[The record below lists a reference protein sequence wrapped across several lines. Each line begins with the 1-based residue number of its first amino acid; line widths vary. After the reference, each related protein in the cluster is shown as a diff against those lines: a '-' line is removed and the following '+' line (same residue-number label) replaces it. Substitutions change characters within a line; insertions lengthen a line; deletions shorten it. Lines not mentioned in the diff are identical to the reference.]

1 MVLMEYFG
9 LAPSSTLVLA
19 FLTLFA
25 AALVVYGIGHLAGK
39 YTGWIAALASLIST
53 LLILDIVIPAST
65 TSVLAGPY
73 KWIPGFLNVGLYADG
88 LSYPIVLMISA
99 LGTITLFYSAIDMK
113 ESESPRAYY
122 GNMLLFIGGMIG
134 VVLSTNLIEFILFW
148 EVMLLPSFIII
159 SMFGVTE
166 ERKISALKYFLY
178 THFGSAF
185 LFAGVFIIGFLT
197 SPHMLDPLDCP
208 FDLSTIGAAMPAML
222 SVALGALLG
231 AALMILVAFAVK
243 MAIFPLHTWLPSAYY
258 DAPIP
263 ATLLLS
269 SAMTKTAA
277 YGIVRILIL
286 LLAPQLI
293 DWRLGLMIVAL
304 ITMYYGG
311 ILALAQDNL
320 KSMLA
325 YSSMSQMGY
334 ILFGLAT
341 LTLYGGLGGVFHIIN
356 HGIAI
361 AVMWLTCGIL
371 LKQAGT
377 FEYNKLRGLGA
388 KMPLTAMCAV
398 IAGLSLAGTPPLA
411 GFQSEL
417 LIFLGGTIY
426 PALVLLAIIA
436 TALTAG
442 YYLWAIR
449 RIFFGPLKSGLRGV
463 EEAPKKVQ
471 ILLLILT
478 VFIVVFG
485 IIPNLILG
493 VINPILAT
501 VLH

>member
-1 MVLMEYFG
+1 M
-9 LAPSSTLVLA
+9 APSSTLVLA

-25 AALVVYGIGHLAGK
+25 AALIVYGIGHLAGK

-53 LLILDIVIPAST
+53 LLMLDIVMPAST
-65 TSVLAGPY
+65 TGVLAGPY
-73 KWIPGFLNVGLYADG
+73 TWIPAFLNVGLYADG

-166 ERKISALKYFLY
+166 ERRTSALKYFLY

-185 LFAGVFIIGFLT
+185 LFAGVFIIGFLA
-197 SPHMLDPLDCP
+197 SPYTVPP
-208 FDLSTIGAAMPAML
+208 SNAFDLSAIGAAMPTML
-222 SVALGALLG
+222 SVARGALLG

-286 LLAPQLI
+286 FLAPQLV

-304 ITMYYGG
+304 VTMYYGG

-371 LKQAGT
+371 LKQAGS
-377 FEYNKLRGLGA
+377 FEFNKLRGLGA
-388 KMPLTAMCAV
+388 KMPVTAMCAV
-398 IAGLSLAGTPPLA
+398 IAGLGLAGTPPLA
-411 GFQSEL
+411 GFQSEV

-426 PALVLLAIIA
+426 PVLLLLAIIA

-442 YYLWAIR
+442 YYLWAVR
-449 RIFFGPLKSGLRGV
+449 RIFFGPIKASLKGVEDAPRGV
-463 EEAPKKVQ
+463 RL
-471 ILLLILT
+471 LLLILT
-478 VFIVVFG
+478 FFIVVFG

>member
-1 MVLMEYFG
+1 MVFMEYLGF
-9 LAPSSTLVLA
+9 APSSTLVLA

-25 AALVVYGIGHLAGK
+25 AALIVYGIGHLAGK
-39 YTGWIAALASLIST
+39 YTGWIAAFASLIST

-73 KWIPGFLNVGLYADG
+73 AWIPGFLNVGLYADG

-185 LFAGVFIIGFLT
+185 LFAGVFIIGFLASPYT
-197 SPHMLDPLDCP
+197 SQP
-208 FDLSTIGAAMPAML
+208 FDLSTIVANMPTML
-222 SVALGALLG
+222 SVARGALLG

-371 LKQAGT
+371 LKQAGS
-377 FEYNKLRGLGA
+377 FEFNKLRGLGA

-398 IAGLSLAGTPPLA
+398 IAGLGLAGTPPLA

-449 RIFFGPLKSGLRGV
+449 RIFFGPLRSGLRGV
-463 EEAPKKVQ
+463 EDAPKKVQ
-471 ILLLILT
+471 ILLLFLT

-493 VINPILAT
+493 VINPILAA
-501 VLH
+501 VLL

>member
-1 MVLMEYFG
+1 
-9 LAPSSTLVLA
+9 
-19 FLTLFA
+19 
-25 AALVVYGIGHLAGK
+25 
-39 YTGWIAALASLIST
+39 
-53 LLILDIVIPAST
+53 
-65 TSVLAGPY
+65 
-73 KWIPGFLNVGLYADG
+73 
-88 LSYPIVLMISA
+88 
-99 LGTITLFYSAIDMK
+99 
-113 ESESPRAYY
+113 
-122 GNMLLFIGGMIG
+122 
-134 VVLSTNLIEFILFW
+134 
-148 EVMLLPSFIII
+148 MLLPSFILI

-166 ERKISALKYFLY
+166 DRKTSALKYFLY
-178 THFGSAF
+178 THFGSAA
-185 LFAGVFIIGFLT
+185 LFAGVFIIGFFT
-197 SPHMLDPLDCP
+197 GT
-208 FDLSTIGAAMPAML
+208 FDLYSAPSTPVLGPLLPAVTQAVFVGVTFL
-222 SVALGALLG
+222 
-231 AALMILVAFAVK
+231 ILIAFVVK

-263 ATLLLS
+263 VTLLLS
-269 SAMTKTAA
+269 SAMAKTAA

-286 LLAPQLI
+286 FLAPQLI
-293 DWRLGLMIVAL
+293 DFRLGLMIFAL

-334 ILFGLAT
+334 ILFGLAS

-356 HGIAI
+356 HGIAM
-361 AVMWLTCGIL
+361 AVMWITCGIL
-371 LKQAGT
+371 LKQAGS
-377 FEYNKLRGLGA
+377 FEFSKLRGLGA
-388 KMPLTAMCAV
+388 KMPMTALCAV
-398 IAGLSLAGTPPLA
+398 IAGLGLAGTPPLA

-426 PALVLLAIIA
+426 PALLLLAIIA

-442 YYLWAIR
+442 YYLWAVR
-449 RIFFGPLKSGLRGV
+449 RIFFGPLKPGLKGV
-463 EEAPKKVQ
+463 EDTPRKVQ

-478 VFIVVFG
+478 FFVVIFG

>member
-25 AALVVYGIGHLAGK
+25 AAVIVYGIGHLARR
-39 YTGWIAALASLIST
+39 YTGWIAALASLMST
-53 LLILDIVIPAST
+53 LLILDIFIPAST
-65 TSVLAGPY
+65 TGVMAGPY
-73 KWIPGFLNVGLYADG
+73 TWIPSFLNVGLYADG

-99 LGTITLFYSAIDMK
+99 LGTIALLYSAIDMK
-113 ESESPRAYY
+113 EVESPRAYY

-134 VVLSTNLIEFILFW
+134 VLLSSNLIEFILFW
-148 EVMLLPSFIII
+148 EVMLLPSFILI

-166 ERKISALKYFLY
+166 DRKTSALKYFLY
-178 THFGSAF
+178 THFGSAA
-185 LFAGVFIIGFLT
+185 LFAGVFIIGYYT
-197 SPHMLDPLDCP
+197 GT
-208 FDLSTIGAAMPAML
+208 FDLYSAPSTPVLGPLLPAVTQAVFVGVTFL
-222 SVALGALLG
+222 
-231 AALMILVAFAVK
+231 ILIAFVVK

-263 ATLLLS
+263 VTLLLS
-269 SAMTKTAA
+269 SAMAKTAA
-277 YGIVRILIL
+277 YGIARILIL
-286 LLAPQLI
+286 FLAPQLI
-293 DWRLGLMIVAL
+293 DFRLGLMIFAL

-334 ILFGLAT
+334 ILFGLAS

-356 HGIAI
+356 HGIAM
-361 AVMWLTCGIL
+361 AVMWITCGIL
-371 LKQAGT
+371 LKQAGS
-377 FEYNKLRGLGA
+377 FEFSKLRGLGA
-388 KMPLTAMCAV
+388 KMPMTALCAV
-398 IAGLSLAGTPPLA
+398 IAGLGLAGTPPLA

-426 PALVLLAIIA
+426 PALLLLAIIA

-442 YYLWAIR
+442 YYLWAVR
-449 RIFFGPLKSGLRGV
+449 RIFFGPLKSGLKGV
-463 EEAPKKVQ
+463 EDTSRKVK

-478 VFIVVFG
+478 FFIVVLG
-485 IIPNLILG
+485 IIPNVVLG